1 MALVFGIAKRAAS
14 GTGPDIAGWVAW
26 LSRASG
32 LAIDARIA
40 DSYEALADET
50 KAGSIDIAWLP
61 PIVLTQLGDRVE
73 ILGSIARD
81 GRTSYEAALI
91 VRADSK
97 LRTIES
103 LRGTRAGWVDRWSA
117 AGFVLPRVKLAI
129 LGVDPRTSFR
139 TETFFGS
146 HDAAIR
152 ALIDGVCDVTG
163 THARTDDEGKIVA
176 GGWSDV
182 EGADVRVLE
191 TFGAIP
197 PDAIAV
203 KASIPPETRLE
214 IVTALEEA
222 DEEGRALTRSI
233 FGGDELHAGAAPGY
247 DALKKALEMAQV
259 RGLFD

>member
-14 GTGPDIAGWVAW
+14 GTGPDIAGWVQW
-26 LSRASG
+26 LATASG
-32 LAIDARIA
+32 LAIEARVA

-50 KAGSIDIAWLP
+50 KAGRIDIAWLP
-61 PIVLTQLGDRVE
+61 PIVLTQLGDAVE

-129 LGVDPRTSFR
+129 LGLDPRTAFR

-152 ALIDGVCDVTG
+152 ALVDGICDVTG
-163 THARTDDEGKIVA
+163 THARTDEEGNIVA
-176 GGWSDV
+176 GGWSEI

-203 KASIPPETRLE
+203 KASIDHETRLK
-214 IVTALEEA
+214 IVGAIQDA
-222 DEEGRALTRSI
+222 DDEGRALTRSI